1 MTDDAQERREQVAGL
16 YSRVAATYGKIGPD
30 LFAPFGRFLV
40 AHTNLSPG
48 AQAQA
53 A

>member
-1 MTDDAQERREQVAGL
+1 MTDDAQERREQVASL

-40 AHTNLSPG
+40 AHI
-48 AQAQA
+48 
-53 A
+53 